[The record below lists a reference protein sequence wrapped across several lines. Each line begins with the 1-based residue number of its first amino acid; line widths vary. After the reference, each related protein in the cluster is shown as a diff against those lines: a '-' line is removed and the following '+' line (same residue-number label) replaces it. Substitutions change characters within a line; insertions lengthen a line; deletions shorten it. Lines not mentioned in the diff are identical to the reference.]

1 MNRLTS
7 KLNTQHKQQ
16 QCHQDVFKS
25 NFLKALKLLFR
36 MSLRI
41 VNPLATS
48 TRQSLSVLCLWVL
61 SIVRLL
67 NLVCVKRS
75 DVFSLRAEEK
85 DLSTAAL
92 VAGYTI
98 WL

>member
-1 MNRLTS
+1 
-7 KLNTQHKQQ
+7 
-16 QCHQDVFKS
+16 
-25 NFLKALKLLFR
+25 

-75 DVFSLRAEEK
+75 DVFSLRAKEK
-85 DLSTAAL
+85 DLFTAAL
-92 VAGYTI
+92 VAGYTRKSFHMVI
-98 WL
+98 ASLIIHFLASENCLILVKMSSKQVNSP